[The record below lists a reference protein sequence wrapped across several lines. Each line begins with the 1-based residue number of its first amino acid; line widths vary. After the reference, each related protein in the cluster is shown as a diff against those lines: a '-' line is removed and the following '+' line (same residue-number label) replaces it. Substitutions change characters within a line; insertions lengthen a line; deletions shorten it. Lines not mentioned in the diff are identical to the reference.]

1 MGRHN
6 KAMLIGRRGKD
17 PEIRYFQNGTEEANF
32 SIATSEKWKDKGT
45 GENREKTEWHRI
57 VAFRRLGEIC
67 GEYLTRGK
75 EVYIE
80 GRIQTRSWEKDGIT
94 RYTTEIVADKM
105 QMLGS
110 KDSGGYGG
118 GNQGGGFQ
126 GSGGQG
132 GGSQGSGG
140 QEGGFQGSSGQ
151 GQGGHSDDGFS
162 GGPPPQPPD
171 DDIPF

>member
-1 MGRHN
+1 MGSLN
-6 KAMLIGRRGKD
+6 KAMLIGRLGRD
-17 PEIRYFQNGTEEANF
+17 PEIRYFQDGTAVANF
-32 SIATSEKWKDKGT
+32 TIATSEKWKDKST

-67 GEYLTRGK
+67 GEYLTKGK

-80 GRIQTRSWEKDGIT
+80 GRLQTRSWEKDGVT
-94 RYTTEIVADKM
+94 KYTTEIVADKM

-126 GSGGQG
+126 ASGGQG
-132 GGSQGSGG
+132 
-140 QEGGFQGSSGQ
+140 GGFQGSSGQ
-151 GQGGHSDDGFS
+151 DQGGQGHSDNGFS